1 MVNVVVIMVDS
12 ISSKCNKSNLFVQV
26 ETCSVVVILGMVV
39 CLVCS
44 SVFLLYLV
52 VLFVPH
58 FVVLAFHSIRH
69 RSMATYLIVVLLLWL

>member
-58 FVVLAFHSIRH
+58 FVVLAFRSTKH
-69 RSMATYLIVVLLLWL
+69 RSMVVYLIVVQLQWL